1 MKRLFTLFVIAC
13 ILGGNAWAGDVSFQK
28 PIVEIS
34 TADLTAAPSLSQ
46 SGSWETVTL
55 GSTNLYKTTVPG
67 GSEKCYMFHQNIY
80 WLWYTGS
87 TDAPVNLG
95 HQTWN
100 GGVSYDSP
108 QDKKDFDW
116 TVKVT
121 GNIDILSY
129 KRKIDN
135 SHTNDRYFLDQDKDE
150 TAWDYTRYGSHI
162 YFNSSDANVMSGTI
176 TVTATNKDFEGKP
189 YTCTYTIKINQD
201 IKSTKWDFYSKSL
214 TPTSAA
220 VWGTETVGSESWH
233 PYLVDVNSQRDL
245 SSIISETAGL
255 EFIAP
260 KYTTPEDHFTFGYYD
275 TAPTGTT
282 AVDGRYV
289 GLSNGATL
297 VIPKTT
303 WTSKGHATGKTH
315 IRIKMGRHG
324 GSGIRLTVTNAKDA
338 LGNAITID
346 PAGTYE
352 IGGSV
357 WWGDKGDN
365 HQRGEYH
372 FIVAD
377 QASDFTIKVEGANGS
392 NVALL
397 KLYTIEVYEYDANK
411 IITENSVLGNSYQLL
426 NNGGTVGVDGASG
439 SYYLH
444 YRGKAESTK
453 IDEGTISTSGNINT
467 NSLTYKGF
475 NKLDASLDESGNN
488 VYASPTH
495 TYTSKIGDFGT
506 FEMQIACYTHGVSTG
521 GTTYQYCTDYASR
534 RQSVGYMQSKS
545 YPYTWDFT
553 DIWDYKFIG
562 DRMSAYYHGEG
573 WYQQNGGLHLW
584 AATDGMDEFG
594 LRLALDAGHD
604 VMYCGGSQLWYGHT
618 IIPEAA
624 GLAFTPVN
632 YDNAYDYALSLSANG
647 LTFAQE
653 NRDWWGWRVTVPS
666 VPAKGAVYV
675 RAKNIGSNDMRHV
688 KFWIKDEGDAVN
700 NKTPNA
706 TDFYDSEYSS
716 TANHKIL
723 SVEGS
728 SDEYIYAIY
737 NNDATNAKD
746 ITLFFNEVEVQK
758 IAVSTDLKTF
768 NALGWTTESRDH
780 DIDPSLT
787 AEMNGRGIKTY
798 AVTGVDYD
806 KKKVTMT
813 DISNAGLM
821 HSASDGD
828 KYACILRNTA
838 DEPLEVV
845 NGGFYLFVPDMH
857 DKQGSTVPTGEKTTD
872 WNKKNYAPS
881 MESSVMKA
889 KVSHAYP
896 ANYPNDGDA
905 ASGTRIPWKEG
916 NYTNFA
922 FTYQYY
928 QLNNGVRVDNIKRDG
943 PQGFYRIAST
953 GAYSVGNQ
961 GYLPLLTS
969 EVNKDSSVSAGTRS
983 YDLSFDD
990 DESGEVTAIENIY
1003 TIDSHAT
1010 AEKAI
1015 YYSLSGQ
1022 KLSAKPAKGGIYI
1035 CNGKKVIIK

>member
-1 MKRLFTLFVIAC
+1 MKRLFTLFVIVC

-34 TADLTAAPSLSQ
+34 TADLTTAPSLSQ

-55 GSTNLYKTTVPG
+55 GSTNLYETTDPKD
-67 GSEKCYMFHQNIY
+67 EQTCYMFHQNIY

-121 GNIDILSY
+121 GNIDILCFD
-129 KRKIDN
+129 RKIDN
-135 SHTNDRYFLDQDKDE
+135 SHSNDRYFLKHDVDA

-162 YFNSSDANVMSGTI
+162 YFKSSDNNVMSGTI

-201 IKSTKWDFYSKSL
+201 IKSTKWDFYSKPL

-245 SSIISETAGL
+245 SGIISETAGL

-260 KYTTPEDHFTFGYYD
+260 KYTTSEDHFTFGYYD

-426 NNGGTVGVDGASG
+426 NNGGTVGDNGASG

-453 IDEGTISTSGNINT
+453 IGASTISTSGNINT
-467 NSLTYKGF
+467 NSLTNKGF

-506 FEMQIACYTHGVSTG
+506 FGMQIACYTHGVSTG

-553 DIWDYKFIG
+553 DIMAENRHFAG
-562 DRMSAYYHGEG
+562 GRMDGAVGGEG
-573 WYQQNGGLHLW
+573 WLQKKENGALHLW
-584 AATDGMDEFG
+584 AATDGTAKFG
-594 LRLALDAGHD
+594 LRLALDAGHN
-604 VMYCGGSQLWYGHT
+604 VMFCGGSQLWYGQT

-632 YDNAYDYALSLSANG
+632 YDNAYDYALSLSEDG

-653 NRDWWGWRVTVPS
+653 NRDWWGWRVTIPS

-688 KFWIKDEGDAVN
+688 KFWITNEGVAVN
-700 NKTPNA
+700 NKTTGE
-706 TDFYDSEYSS
+706 TDFWGSNYSS
-716 TANHKIL
+716 TANHNRVL
-723 SVEGS
+723 VEGS

-737 NNDATNAKD
+737 NDDASNAKD
-746 ITLFFNEVEVQK
+746 ITLFFNEVEVKK
-758 IAVSTDLKTF
+758 IAVSTDKKTV
-768 NALGWTTESRDH
+768 NKNGWASESRNRV
-780 DIDPSLT
+780 IDPSLT
-787 AEMNGRGIKTY
+787 AEMTGQDFRTY
-798 AVTGVDYD
+798 IVTGVDAN
-806 KKKVTMT
+806 VTHATMQLIGSRT
-813 DISNAGLM
+813 ITSNLLG
-821 HSASDGD
+821 SADGNT
-828 KYACILRNTA
+828 KNACLIQRVGGGELA
-838 DEPLEVV
+838 IV
-845 NGGFYLFVPDMH
+845 NGGFHLFVPDMH
-857 DKQGSTVPTGEKTTD
+857 YSDESKSEYDTSGNMLKAQLATETVPASETITGEKYINFVFSYRYRD
-872 WNKKNYAPS
+872 VDPS
-881 MESSVMKA
+881 TGAIIGSAVYE
-889 KVSHAYP
+889 
-896 ANYPNDGDA
+896 
-905 ASGTRIPWKEG
+905 
-916 NYTNFA
+916 
-922 FTYQYY
+922 
-928 QLNNGVRVDNIKRDG
+928 G
-943 PQGFYRIAST
+943 PQGFYRVAGS
-953 GAYSVGNQ
+953 GANSSGNQ
-961 GYLPLLTS
+961 AYLPLLQSIVNLQDWSSASRCVTLTFDEDEGGDVTNI
-969 EVNKDSSVSAGTRS
+969 EVIPDIVSQNT
-983 YDLSFDD
+983 
-990 DESGEVTAIENIY
+990 VENV
-1003 TIDSHAT
+1003 
-1010 AEKAI
+1010 

-1022 KLSAKPAKGGIYI
+1022 KLNGKPAKGGIYI
-1035 CNGKKVIIK
+1035 CNGKKVVIK

>member
-1 MKRLFTLFVIAC
+1 MFFC
-13 ILGGNAWAGDVSFQK
+13 ILAGNAWAGDVSFQK

-55 GSTNLYKTTVPG
+55 GSTNLYETTDPKDG
-67 GSEKCYMFHQNIY
+67 QTCYMFHQNIY

-116 TVKVT
+116 TAKVT
-121 GNIDILSY
+121 GNIDILCFD
-129 KRKIDN
+129 RKIDN
-135 SHTNDRYFLDQDKDE
+135 SHSNDRYFLKHDASA

-162 YFNSSDANVMSGTI
+162 YFKSSDNNVMSGTI

-201 IKSTKWDFYSKSL
+201 IKSTKWDFYSKPL

-233 PYLVDVNSQRDL
+233 PYLVDVDSRSDL
-245 SSIISETAGL
+245 SGIISESAGL

-260 KYTTPEDHFTFGYYD
+260 KYTTSEDHFTFGYYD

-297 VIPKTT
+297 VIPKET
-303 WTSKGHATGKTH
+303 WTSPSDLSKKHGKDMTH

-426 NNGGTVGVDGASG
+426 NNGGTVGDNGASG

-453 IDEGTISTSGNINT
+453 IGASTISTSGNINT
-467 NSLTYKGF
+467 NSLTNKGF

-506 FEMQIACYTHGVSTG
+506 FGMQIACYTHGVSTG

-553 DIWDYKFIG
+553 DIMAEDRHFAGGRMDG
-562 DRMSAYYHGEG
+562 DVNGEG
-573 WYQQNGGLHLW
+573 WLQSKGLHLW
-584 AATDGMDEFG
+584 AATNGTVKFG
-594 LRLALDAGHD
+594 LRLALDAGHN

-632 YDNAYDYALSLSANG
+632 YDNAYDYSLSLSADG

-653 NRDWWGWRVTVPS
+653 NRDWWGWRVTVPA
-666 VPAKGAVYV
+666 VPAGGAVYIHATKD
-675 RAKNIGSNDMRHV
+675 RSDSFYGV
-688 KFWIKDEGDAVN
+688 KYYVGASVN
-700 NKTPNA
+700 NKTNMTPFAAGNVA
-706 TDFYDSEYSS
+706 GTDLKV
-716 TANHKIL
+716 ANQIG
-723 SVEGS
+723 GS
-728 SDEYIYAIY
+728 SNGDNVVYAVC
-737 NNDATNAKD
+737 NQESSAQD
-746 ITLFFNEVEVQK
+746 ITLFFNGVTVHK
-758 IAVSTDLKTF
+758 MAVSTAPKTV
-768 NALGWTTESRDH
+768 NKYGWATESRNQ
-780 DIDPSLT
+780 DIDPELT
-787 AEMNGRGIKTY
+787 SYMTGQNFTNYIVTAADY
-798 AVTGVDYD
+798 AA
-806 KKKVTMT
+806 KHVTMT
-813 DISNAGLM
+813 PIANTNVIRAATVDDSQDAYIIHNNAGTTVN
-821 HSASDGD
+821 
-828 KYACILRNTA
+828 I
-838 DEPLEVV
+838 V
-845 NGGFYLFVPDMH
+845 NGGFHLFAPDMH
-857 DKQGSTVPTGEKTTD
+857 ESDDVSGEEEVRRKPYVDTSSNFLRAKLYATDLNDATTWIPATSTSSEGKYT
-872 WNKKNYAPS
+872 NYAFTWRNW
-881 MESSVMKA
+881 MLNADGE
-889 KVSHAYP
+889 AY
-896 ANYPNDGDA
+896 GDM
-905 ASGTRIPWKEG
+905 I
-916 NYTNFA
+916 
-922 FTYQYY
+922 
-928 QLNNGVRVDNIKRDG
+928 DG
-943 PQGFYRIAST
+943 PQAFYRIAAQGAQST
-953 GAYSVGNQ
+953 GNQ
-961 GYLPLLTS
+961 AYLPVLSERAAGARGFYMVFGEDEDPGSHGTAVEVVKNTVTKSDVYYNLNGQQLT
-969 EVNKDSSVSAGTRS
+969 G
-983 YDLSFDD
+983 
-990 DESGEVTAIENIY
+990 
-1003 TIDSHAT
+1003 
-1010 AEKAI
+1010 
-1015 YYSLSGQ
+1015 
-1022 KLSAKPAKGGIYI
+1022 KPVKGGIYI
-1035 CNGKKVIIK
+1035 HNGKKVVIK

>member
-34 TADLTAAPSLSQ
+34 TADLNAAPSLSQ
-46 SGSWETVTL
+46 SVSWETVTL
-55 GSTNLYKTTVPG
+55 GSTNLYETTDPKDG
-67 GSEKCYMFHQNIY
+67 QTCYMFHQNIY

-100 GGVSYDSP
+100 SGVSYDSP

-116 TVKVT
+116 VVKVT
-121 GNIDILSY
+121 GNIDILCY
-129 KRKIDN
+129 ERKIDN
-135 SHTNDRYFLDQDKDE
+135 SHDNDRYFLKHDDDA

-162 YFNSSDANVMSGTI
+162 YFKISSGSTMSGTI

-201 IKSTKWDFYSKSL
+201 IKSTKWDFYSQPL
-214 TPTSAA
+214 NPTDPTNTSK
-220 VWGTETVGSESWH
+220 WGTETVGSESWH
-233 PYLVDVNSQRDL
+233 PYLVDVDSRSDL

-372 FIVAD
+372 FIVD
-377 QASDFTIKVEGANGS
+377 NQASDFTIKVEGANGS
-392 NVALL
+392 SVALL

-426 NNGGTVGVDGASG
+426 NNGGTVGDNGASG

-453 IDEGTISTSGNINT
+453 IGASTISTSGNINT
-467 NSLTYKGF
+467 NSLTNKGF
-475 NKLDASLDESGNN
+475 NTLDASLDGEGNN

-506 FEMQIACYTHGVSTG
+506 FGMQIACYTHGVSTG

-553 DIWDYKFIG
+553 DIMAE
-562 DRMSAYYHGEG
+562 DRHFAGGRMDGGVDGEG
-573 WYQQNGGLHLW
+573 WLQPKGLHLW
-584 AATDGMDEFG
+584 AATNGTAKFG

-604 VMYCGGSQLWYGHT
+604 VMYCGGSQLWYGKY

-632 YDNAYDYALSLSANG
+632 YDNAYDYSLSLSADG
-647 LTFAQE
+647 LTFAQG

-666 VPAKGAVYV
+666 VDVNGAIYIHAKKEPVANLYAVKYY
-675 RAKNIGSNDMRHV
+675 IGWEPYMDGEE
-688 KFWIKDEGDAVN
+688 KKYKPVN
-700 NKTPNA
+700 NKTTMVSFPSA
-706 TDFYDSEYSS
+706 TNNGSGV
-716 TANHKIL
+716 ANII
-723 SVEGS
+723 SVTD
-728 SDEYIYAIY
+728 DEVIYAVY
-737 NNDATNAKD
+737 NNHSVNED
-746 ITLFFNEVEVQK
+746 ITLFFNGLTVNK
-758 IAVSTDLKTF
+758 IAVSTDKKTV
-768 NALGWTTESRDH
+768 NKNGWASESRARV
-780 DIDPSLT
+780 IDPSLT
-787 AEMNGRGIKTY
+787 AEMTGQDFRTY
-798 AVTGVDYD
+798 IVTGVDAN
-806 KKKVTMT
+806 VTHATMQLIGSRT
-813 DISNAGLM
+813 VTSNLLG
-821 HSASDGD
+821 SASSNT
-828 KYACILRNTA
+828 KNACLIQRVGGGELA
-838 DEPLEVV
+838 IV
-845 NGGFYLFVPDMH
+845 NGGFHLFVPDMH
-857 DKQGSTVPTGEKTTD
+857 YSDESKSEYDTSDNMLKAQLGTGTVPASETD
-872 WNKKNYAPS
+872 YINFVFSYRYCDVN
-881 MESSVMKA
+881 
-889 KVSHAYP
+889 
-896 ANYPNDGDA
+896 
-905 ASGTRIPWKEG
+905 ASGYVIG
-916 NYTNFA
+916 
-922 FTYQYY
+922 
-928 QLNNGVRVDNIKRDG
+928 DNVYEG
-943 PQGFYRIAST
+943 PQGFYRVARD
-953 GAYSVGNQ
+953 GAYSSGNQ
-961 GYLPLLTS
+961 AYLPLPQNVVKLQDWSDASRCVTLIFDEDEGGDVTNI
-969 EVNKDSSVSAGTRS
+969 EVIPDIVSQNT
-983 YDLSFDD
+983 
-990 DESGEVTAIENIY
+990 VENV
-1003 TIDSHAT
+1003 
-1010 AEKAI
+1010 

-1022 KLSAKPAKGGIYI
+1022 KLNGKPAKGGIYI
-1035 CNGKKVIIK
+1035 CNGKKIAIK

>member
-1 MKRLFTLFVIAC
+1 
-13 ILGGNAWAGDVSFQK
+13 
-28 PIVEIS
+28 
-34 TADLTAAPSLSQ
+34 
-46 SGSWETVTL
+46 
-55 GSTNLYKTTVPG
+55 
-67 GSEKCYMFHQNIY
+67 MFHQNIY
-80 WLWYTGS
+80 WVWYTGS
-87 TDAPVNLG
+87 TQAPTNLG
-95 HQTWN
+95 HQQWA
-100 GGVSYDSP
+100 GSSDWHSP
-108 QDKKDFDW
+108 QDKEDFDW
-116 TVKVT
+116 VVKVT
-121 GNIDILSY
+121 GNIDILCY
-129 KRKIDN
+129 ERKIDN
-135 SHTNDRYFLDQDKDE
+135 SHSNDRYFLNHDADATE
-150 TAWDYTRYGSHI
+150 WDFTRYGSHI
-162 YFNSSDANVMSGTI
+162 YFKSSDNNEMSGTI

-201 IKSTKWDFYSKSL
+201 IKSTKWDFYSQHL
-214 TPTSAA
+214 NPTDPTNTSK
-220 VWGTETVGSESWH
+220 WGTESVGSESWH
-233 PYLVDVNSQRDL
+233 PYLVNVDSESDL
-245 SSIISETAGL
+245 SGIISETAGL
-255 EFIAP
+255 KFLAP

-426 NNGGTVGVDGASG
+426 NNGGTVGDDGASG

-453 IDEGTISTSGNINT
+453 IGASTISTSGNINT
-467 NSLTYKGF
+467 NSLTNKGF
-475 NKLDASLDESGNN
+475 NTLDASLDGNGNN

-506 FEMQIACYTHGVSTG
+506 FGMQIACYTHGVSTG

-553 DIWDYKFIG
+553 DIWNYKFIG
-562 DRMSAYYHGEG
+562 DRMSAAYHGEG

-632 YDNAYDYALSLSANG
+632 YDNAYDYSLSLSADG
-647 LTFAQE
+647 LTFAQG

-666 VPAKGAVYV
+666 VDVNGAIYIHAKKEPVANLYAVKYY
-675 RAKNIGSNDMRHV
+675 IGWESYMDGEEE
-688 KFWIKDEGDAVN
+688 KYKPVN
-700 NKTPNA
+700 NKTTMESFPSA
-706 TDFYDSEYSS
+706 TNDGSGV
-716 TANHKIL
+716 ANII
-723 SVEGS
+723 SVTD
-728 SDEYIYAIY
+728 DEVIYAVY
-737 NNDATNAKD
+737 NNHSVNED
-746 ITLFFNEVEVQK
+746 ITLFFNGLTVHK
-758 IAVSTDLKTF
+758 MAVSTAPKTV
-768 NALGWTTESRDH
+768 NKYGWATESRNQ
-780 DIDPSLT
+780 DIDPELT
-787 AEMNGRGIKTY
+787 SYMTGQNFTNYIVTAADY
-798 AVTGVDYD
+798 AA
-806 KKKVTMT
+806 KHVTMT
-813 DISNAGLM
+813 PIANTNVIRAATADDSQDAYIIYNNAGTTVN
-821 HSASDGD
+821 
-828 KYACILRNTA
+828 I
-838 DEPLEVV
+838 V
-845 NGGFYLFVPDMH
+845 NGGFHLFAPDMH
-857 DKQGSTVPTGEKTTD
+857 ESDIVSGEARKPYVDTSSNFLRAKLYATDPENDETWIPAITTSGEGTYT
-872 WNKKNYAPS
+872 NYAFTWRNW
-881 MESSVMKA
+881 MLNADGE
-889 KVSHAYP
+889 AY
-896 ANYPNDGDA
+896 GDM
-905 ASGTRIPWKEG
+905 I
-916 NYTNFA
+916 
-922 FTYQYY
+922 
-928 QLNNGVRVDNIKRDG
+928 DG
-943 PQGFYRIAST
+943 PQAFYRIAAQGAQST
-953 GAYSVGNQ
+953 GNQ
-961 GYLPLLTS
+961 AYLPVLSERAAGARGFYMVFGEDEDPGSHGTAVEVVKNTVTKSDVYYNLNGQQLT
-969 EVNKDSSVSAGTRS
+969 G
-983 YDLSFDD
+983 
-990 DESGEVTAIENIY
+990 
-1003 TIDSHAT
+1003 
-1010 AEKAI
+1010 
-1015 YYSLSGQ
+1015 
-1022 KLSAKPAKGGIYI
+1022 KPVKGGIYI
-1035 CNGKKVIIK
+1035 HNGKKVVIK